1 MSAALAVSVTA
12 GVYAAFA
19 GLYFASARR
28 SEQSLMASAP
38 AQLGLRAIAVAVAL
52 GALAGCIRLA
62 GAESGVALWLALI
75 CAAGI
80 AGLLA
85 AAVSR
90 RLLMVSA
97 LAAIVTS
104 AASLA
109 LYFGV

>member
-12 GVYAAFA
+12 GLYAAFA
-19 GLYFASARR
+19 GLYFAGARR
-28 SEQSLMASAP
+28 SGQPLMASAP
-38 AQLGLRAIAVAVAL
+38 ARVGLRALAIAVAL

-85 AAVSR
+85 AAVSQ
-90 RLLMVSA
+90 RLLVLSA
-97 LAAIVTS
+97 LATIV
-104 AASLA
+104 AAAAALA
-109 LYFGV
+109 VHVGV

>member
-1 MSAALAVSVTA
+1 MSAALAVAVTA
-12 GVYAAFA
+12 GAYAAFA
-19 GLYFASARR
+19 GLYFAGARGGR
-28 SEQSLMASAP
+28 EPLLASGVAR
-38 AQLGLRAIAVAVAL
+38 LGLRALSIAVAL
-52 GALAGCIRLA
+52 GALAGCVRLV

-85 AAVSR
+85 ASVSR

-104 AASLA
+104 AAALA

>member
-1 MSAALAVSVTA
+1 MSAAVAVAVTA
-12 GVYAAFA
+12 GAYAAFA
-19 GLYFASARR
+19 GLYFAGARGGG
-28 SEQSLMASAP
+28 EPLLASGVAR
-38 AQLGLRAIAVAVAL
+38 LGLRALAIAVAL

-90 RLLMVSA
+90 RLLILSA
-97 LAAIVTS
+97 LLAIVAGV
-104 AASLA
+104 AALTVH
-109 LYFGV
+109 FGV